1 MNLKLRLTITQFLQ
15 FFIWG
20 SWLISFG
27 KYMSSLNMGDYIGT
41 LFATAGIASFIMPA
55 IVGIIADRWINSER
69 LLGILHLLGAGCLF
83 IASLAASGT
92 ETFLASEASKIMEA
106 DELKKVIGTEFNSL
120 YICMFFNALVFM
132 PTIGLSY
139 SVCYSVMAKNKMNT
153 VKDFPPIRVWGTV
166 GFIIAMWIVD
176 IAGWG
181 TSSNQLLMASCAALF
196 LGMYSF
202 TLPPS
207 PPAKAKKGSSLIAT
221 LGLDAL
227 VLLKEKKMAVF
238 FLFAVLLGVC
248 LQITNSYGST
258 FIGSFAFDFPDS
270 FAIKYNNI
278 FLSISQIAEALFILA
293 IPFFMRKF
301 GIKTVM
307 LMSFGAWILRF
318 GLFGIGDAGNGLIWL
333 TASMIIYGMAFD
345 FFNISGSLF
354 IEKETP
360 SKFRASAQGMLM
372 MVTNGLGAIIG
383 NYGAQTVINRYTTE
397 TAGVKTTDWTSC
409 WFIFAA
415 YALVIGIL
423 FAIFFNYKRQPEKQK
438 I

>member
-1 MNLKLRLTITQFLQ
+1 MNIKLRLTITQFLE

-27 KYMSSLNMGDYIGT
+27 NYMGSLGMGDKIGT
-41 LFATAGIASFIMPA
+41 LFATAGVASFIMPT
-55 IVGIIADRWINSER
+55 IVGIIADRWINSEK
-69 LLGILHLLGAGCLF
+69 LFGILHLLGAACLF
-83 IASLAASGT
+83 AAT
-92 ETFLASEASKIMEA
+92 TAVTF
-106 DELKKVIGTEFNSL
+106 NNL
-120 YICMFFNALVFM
+120 YLCMFLNAMVFM

-139 SVCYSVMAKNKMNT
+139 SICYSVMAQKGMDS

-166 GFIIAMWIVD
+166 GFIVAMWVVNL
-176 IAGWG
+176 AGWG
-181 TSSNQLLMASCAALF
+181 TSPTQLLLASGAALF
-196 LGMYSF
+196 LGLYSF
-202 TLPPS
+202 TLPAS
-207 PPAKAKKGSSLIAT
+207 PPSKAQKGSSLIST

-227 VLLKEKKMAVF
+227 VMLKERKMAIF

-258 FIGSFAFDFPDS
+258 FLNSFSADYPGAF
-270 FAIKYNNI
+270 AVKYNNI
-278 FLSISQIAEALFILA
+278 FLSISQISEALFILA

-307 LMSFGAWILRF
+307 LMSLGAWVLRF
-318 GLFGIGDAGNGLIWL
+318 ALFGVGNPAGGMAWL
-333 TASMIIYGMAFD
+333 TLSMIIYGMAFD

-383 NYGAQTVINRYTTE
+383 NYGAEAVINHFVTHAE
-397 TAGVKTTDWTSC
+397 KPSWSTA
-409 WFIFAA
+409 WFLFAA
-415 YALVIGIL
+415 YALVIAVL
-423 FAIFFNYKRQPEKQK
+423 FALFFRYKHKKTE

>member
-1 MNLKLRLTITQFLQ
+1 MNLKLRLTITQFLE

-27 KYMSSLNMGDYIGT
+27 NYMASMDMGGNIGT
-41 LFATAGIASFIMPA
+41 LFATAGIASFIMPTV
-55 IVGIIADRWINSER
+55 VGIIADRWINSER
-69 LLGILHLLGAGCLF
+69 LLGILHLLGAVCLF
-83 IASLAASGT
+83 M
-92 ETFLASEASKIMEA
+92 ASKAGEGNF
-106 DELKKVIGTEFNSL
+106 DYL
-120 YICMFFNALVFM
+120 YLCMFLNALVFM

-139 SVCYSVMAKNKMNT
+139 SVCYSVMAANKMDT

-166 GFIIAMWIVD
+166 GFIIAMWIVNL
-176 IAGWG
+176 AGWG
-181 TSSNQLLMASCAALF
+181 TSSNQLLLASGAALF
-196 LGMYSF
+196 LGLYSF

-207 PPAKAKKGSSLIAT
+207 PPTKAQKGSSLIST

-258 FIGSFAFDFPDS
+258 FIDSFSIDFPESFAV
-270 FAIKYNNI
+270 KYNNI

-301 GIKTVM
+301 GIKIVM

-318 GLFGIGDAGNGLIWL
+318 GLFGIGDPGNGMIWL
-333 TASMIIYGMAFD
+333 TLSMIIYGMAFD

-383 NYGAQTVINRYTTE
+383 NYGAQAVINHFTDNN
-397 TAGVKTTDWTSC
+397 VTDWSAA

-415 YALVIGIL
+415 YALVIGCL
-423 FAIFFNYKRQPEKQK
+423 FAIFFKYRQSPKK
-438 I
+438 A